1 MTRSEITEHNSQ
13 ALDSPIES
21 AVPLIV
27 RQSKK
32 DQRVPKGLFSP
43 PSDGDPA
50 EKLLPVMACA
60 FKGDDSGGD
69 DKKPS
74 KDAEDDAETK
84 KKIAELCDLVD
95 KQKYRRSVDRGQAEW
110 KRSRAS
116 TDERE
121 RHDNERKELPKKYPD
136 VPFFNDITPR
146 EKWLT
151 KEFPLLSGSAR
162 AEKDPERGKRWQEF
176 CKLAA
181 TNTVDG
187 NIAKQIAAFGSGCE
201 GRMFTRGLDKCD
213 KPSGLLGTGDD
224 ADAQR
229 TWGELHSRLLRDLAA
244 PGTGAR
250 DLTAHCVRD
259 AFEVLNAGCK
269 DGSPQLLVEALKRLT
284 VADKEGAPLTKEQV
298 TVILRDRLGM
308 LTNYQNKWASEEF
321 QLVLIKSLREMDDAG
336 AIPLYQ
342 ELQKKS
348 TSEAVR
354 REASQGL
361 SDLGPFP
368 RKQWEETIADPRLTP
383 KERAERVRFALD
395 YIKSERAG
403 ASIGTQIADVIV
415 DCYKMPKGLSAI
427 ENGDDPGL
435 EQLKRALDS
444 EHLYVRMAASKVLA
458 ESKLDFDNPVRK
470 KAAAVLADIALD
482 ENVGK
487 KAKLEALALLD
498 DSLIGHQ
505 LVEVGKY
512 TIAKQKHNLFDRDAL
527 VVQDTNYQ
535 YLWTEDGKMERK
547 DRESKISS
555 GDKVATLKVGLN
567 SISVNYIDESNV
579 KSREGR
585 FDAGEL
591 AEMRWTATNGKGKQE
606 EFVAKRQKNDG
617 KYGKKWT
624 VTIPGEGDGLSKE
637 VVVEG
642 TFTFNTDGA
651 FQYVGQDWNEPDS
664 GRIVHSSQNVKDKGV
679 TTYHNKP

>member
-1 MTRSEITEHNSQ
+1 MIRREITEPNSQ
-13 ALDSPIES
+13 SPDSRIES

-32 DQRVPKGLFSP
+32 DQRLAKGLFSP
-43 PSDGDPA
+43 PSDADPA

-60 FKGDDSGGD
+60 FKGDDSESD
-69 DKKPS
+69 DKKPP
-74 KDAEDDAETK
+74 KKAEDDPEKLKAR
-84 KKIAELCDLVD
+84 LGDLVD
-95 KQKYRRSVDRGQAEW
+95 KQKYQRAEDRYEAQS
-110 KRSRAS
+110 KRSKAS
-116 TDERE
+116 SDESKRE
-121 RHDNERKELPKKYPD
+121 SNEKKELSKKYPD
-136 VPFFNDITPR
+136 VPFFDDITLHR
-146 EKWLT
+146 KWLT
-151 KEFPLLSGSAR
+151 KNFPLLAGGGGDENDS
-162 AEKDPERGKRWQEF
+162 ERGKRWQEF

-181 TNTVDG
+181 TNSKEG
-187 NIAKQIAAFGSGCE
+187 NIAKQIAGWGAGCE
-201 GRMFTRGLDKCD
+201 GRIFKRQRDASGN
-213 KPSGLLGTGDD
+213 PSGLRGTADD

-229 TWGELHSRLLRDLAA
+229 TWGELNSRLLCDLAA
-244 PGTGAR
+244 PGAGAR
-250 DLTAHCVRD
+250 DRTAFQVRD
-259 AFEVLNAGCK
+259 ALQILSAPCK
-269 DGSPQLLVEALKRLT
+269 DSSPELLVEALKKLT
-284 VADKEGAPLTKEQV
+284 VADKEGAPLTKDQV
-298 TVILRDRLGM
+298 TVILRDRLKS
-308 LTNYQNKWASEEF
+308 LTEYEKQWASEKF
-321 QLVLIKSLREMDDAG
+321 SLALIKGLRELEDAG
-336 AIPLYQ
+336 SIPVYQ
-342 ELQKKS
+342 KLRKDS
-348 TSEAVR
+348 SSEAVR
-354 REASQGL
+354 CEAARAL
-361 SDLGPFP
+361 SDFGPFP
-368 RKQWEETIADPRLTP
+368 RKQWEETIADPRLTS
-383 KERAERVRFALD
+383 KVRADRVKNALD
-395 YIKSERAG
+395 NTKSERSG
-403 ASIGTQIADVIV
+403 AAVDVQIADVII

-444 EHLYVRMAASKVLA
+444 EHLCVRMAASKVLA

-470 KAAAVLADIALD
+470 KAAAALADIALD
-482 ENVGK
+482 DRVGQ

-547 DRESKISS
+547 DRESKISV
-555 GDKVATLKVGLN
+555 GDKVATLKLGLN

-591 AEMRWTATNGKGKQE
+591 AEMRWTATKGKGKQE
-606 EFVAKRQKNDG
+606 EFVAKRQKNEG
-617 KYGKKWT
+617 KYGKKWI
-624 VTIPGEGDGLSKE
+624 VTIPGEGDGLSKD

-642 TFTFNTDGA
+642 TFTFTTGGA